1 MDTMAEN
8 VITAGAGNRPHMLEK
23 GMYDSWKPRIWLYI
37 KRRENGD
44 MLIDSIENG
53 PFQFKKEII
62 IPATD
67 GAPEQKCEQTLAD
80 LSPEENLR
88 LSSGIKATNI
98 ILLGLP
104 VDIYTL
110 ISHYQTTK
118 EIWDR
123 VKELMEG
130 TKLTLQ
136 EHEQSYMMN
145 SIDSHLSPT
154 PSTELDLR
162 FAVPSFLPTND
173 RIASLNKRCFSVQLL
188 AKDFHQ
194 QPINS
199 ELHIIQELKKQF
211 RMSHAGG
218 TRGIN
223 TVGDVNANQP
233 RVIKCYNCKGKGH
246 ITKQCTTKKRVKDD
260 EWFKEKMLLAQA
272 QEAGIILHEEHQD
285 LLADRLEDMDDC
297 NDLQLHTASNFK
309 ADHVDAYDSYCDDE
323 ATASVIFMAS
333 LSPARSING
342 DTVGPA
348 YDLDILSEVP
358 HYDTYHETNV
368 LNSHV

>member
-123 VKELMEG
+123 
-130 TKLTLQ
+130 
-136 EHEQSYMMN
+136 
-145 SIDSHLSPT
+145 SPT

-199 ELHIIQELKKQF
+199 ELRIIQELKKQF
-211 RMSHAGG
+211 RMVELLF
-218 TRGIN
+218 RMF
-223 TVGDVNANQP
+223 
-233 RVIKCYNCKGKGH
+233 
-246 ITKQCTTKKRVKDD
+246 KDD
-260 EWFKEKMLLAQA
+260 SLMVMCVIHERVMLQEQGVSTTCWMICYLAQA
-272 QEAGIILHEEHQD
+272 QEAGIMIHEEHQD

-323 ATASVIFMAS
+323 ATASVIFMTS
-333 LSPARSING
+333 LSPA
-342 DTVGPA
+342 
-348 YDLDILSEVP
+348 
-358 HYDTYHETNV
+358 
-368 LNSHV
+368 